1 MGQPLR
7 LLLNPLSMAG
17 GKIFNEVLREIF
29 DSKDTEIGSGCW
41 SILAYAQ

>member
-17 GKIFNEVLREIF
+17 EIFNEVLREIF
-29 DSKDTEIGSGCW
+29 DSIDAEIGSGFW